1 MVTHDN
7 GDVEMMS
14 EDEYEAYAMV
24 ALASQEEQQEND
36 EALLCAHDHNPTLV
50 MTKVLTT
57 QH

>member
-7 GDVEMMS
+7 GEVEMMS

-36 EALLCAHDHNPTLV
+36 EALLCAHDNNPTLV
-50 MTKVLTT
+50 VTDEG
-57 QH
+57 